1 MILDQ
6 IVEDKKIRLK
16 EHKQLVSESDMRRL
30 AEEKSTRNPNCFYD
44 NLRKDGLSIIGEFK
58 KASPSLGKIE
68 SKINLMDRIEEYNLS
83 VDVISCL
90 TEEDHFNGNVE
101 YLKQIRQKSQLPIL
115 RKDFMIDDYQF
126 YEAKVIGADAVLLI
140 TAILDDVQMHDFYQL
155 ARELELDVLVETHDE
170 YEIERALKIE
180 PRIIGVNNRNLKDFS
195 ISLENTKSLKK
206 YIPDDKVYIAESGIM
221 GDGDVEFLAQ
231 AGVDGFLIGRAFMES
246 ENPRELADKW
256 KRIFDLVK

>member
-30 AEEKSTRNPNCFYD
+30 AEEKNTRNLNCFYD

-83 VDVISCL
+83 VDAISCL

-195 ISLENTKSLKK
+195 ISLENTKKLKK
-206 YIPDDKVYIAESGIM
+206 CVPDDKVYIAESGIM

-256 KRIFDLVK
+256 KMIFNLAK